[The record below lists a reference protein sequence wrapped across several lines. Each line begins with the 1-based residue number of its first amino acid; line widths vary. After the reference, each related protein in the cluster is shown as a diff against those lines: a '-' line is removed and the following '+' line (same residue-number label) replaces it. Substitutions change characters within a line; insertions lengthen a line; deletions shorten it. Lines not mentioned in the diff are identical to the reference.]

1 MTKTS
6 EVVEVRVGDVF
17 VSSWGYDQTNV
28 CFYQVTGLT
37 PSGKSARLR
46 RIESMTVEE
55 DPTFEMRVPKL
66 DHFVGSEF
74 TKRIMNALSAFSA
87 PYFRMASF
95 EYAFPWSGEAKYAS
109 GPYGGH

>member
-1 MTKTS
+1 MPKTS
-6 EVVEVRVGDVF
+6 EVVEVKIGDVF

-28 CFYQVTGLT
+28 CYYQVTDLT

-74 TKRIMNALSAFSA
+74 TKRIGRNTAFSD